1 MSGGNSIAI
10 YIYSHSDILE
20 RMGEKLCHH
29 EPISGVFSA
38 ALGNYGYLVR
48 SPDLEEINEMVK
60 YIQATAS

>member
-1 MSGGNSIAI
+1 
-10 YIYSHSDILE
+10 
-20 RMGEKLCHH
+20 MGEKLCHH

-38 ALGNYGYLVR
+38 AMGNYGYLVR